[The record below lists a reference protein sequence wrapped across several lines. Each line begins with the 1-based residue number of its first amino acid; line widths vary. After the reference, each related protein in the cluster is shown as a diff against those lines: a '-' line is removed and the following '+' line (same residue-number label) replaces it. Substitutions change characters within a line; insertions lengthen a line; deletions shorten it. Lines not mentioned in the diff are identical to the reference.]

1 MQKWVKLAEQRQQ
14 LEITKKEIETLAKIG
29 RDVIII
35 VGAFSIACIVLT
47 TLHSVLCAR

>member
-14 LEITKKEIETLAKIG
+14 LEITKKAVETLAKFG

-35 VGAFSIACIVLT
+35 VGTFSILCMLLALY
-47 TLHSVLCAR
+47 SALCAR